1 MISDNFPQ
9 NPVLPLITSFS
20 PKERALF
27 VLAMAYHQSPNFML
41 WCLIDEKRVDNLEIF
56 EKCLNYLET
65 MLQGGG
71 SEKGI
76 RSRRQEISKLMDE
89 CYADDCIGGALAGDC
104 ITALDTAYEC
114 ALDEDD
120 NGPADVSMM
129 SLAGAMSRYDEEL
142 DSKQPNDDEASE
154 IFATEIDFQKQIA
167 YFIKKANVQSSR
179 KVKSQLINELLAI
192 VEDHGISNVGLDFN
206 LLEDEKVQE
215 TDCNNIPF

>member
-41 WCLIDEKRVDNLEIF
+41 WCLIDDKHVNNLEIF

-65 MLQGGG
+65 LLQGGG

-76 RSRRQEISKLMDE
+76 RSRRQEIAKLMDE
-89 CYADDCIGGALAGDC
+89 CYADDNVGGTFAGDC
-104 ITALDTAYEC
+104 ISALNTAYEC

-120 NGPADVSMM
+120 GGPAEVSMM
-129 SLAGAMSRYDEEL
+129 SLAGVVSRFVDISEDE
-142 DSKQPNDDEASE
+142 QPNDDTVSE
-154 IFATEIDFQKQIA
+154 IFATEIEFQTQIA
-167 YFIKKANVQSSR
+167 NYVKKAKVSASR
-179 KVKSQLINELLAI
+179 KVKSFVINELLAM
-192 VEDHGISNVGLDFN
+192 VEDHGISNIGLDFN
-206 LLEDEKVQE
+206 LFDDEALSE
-215 TDCNNIPF
+215 NDGSDLPF

>member
-1 MISDNFPQ
+1 MISDNLPQ

-41 WCLIDEKRVDNLEIF
+41 WCLIDEKRVDNLETF

-76 RSRRQEISKLMDE
+76 RSRRQEITRLMDE

-104 ITALDTAYEC
+104 ISALDIAYEC

-120 NGPADVSMM
+120 NGPAEVSMM
-129 SLAGAMSRYDEEL
+129 SLAGSVSRFDEEL
-142 DSKQPNDDEASE
+142 DDKQPDDDDASE
-154 IFATEIDFQKQIA
+154 IFAAEIDFQKQIA
-167 YFIKKANVQSSR
+167 NFVKRSNVQSS
-179 KVKSQLINELLAI
+179 KKLKSQLIKGIIAM
-192 VEDHGISNVGLDFN
+192 VEEHGISNIGLDFN
-206 LLEDEKVQE
+206 LIDDEYLSE
-215 TDCNNIPF
+215 HDGSDIPF